1 MQDVLERFAF
11 DNICRVVFDMDPASL
26 TIEGSDLMSSFAEAL
41 DLLVNRFPVGFVWRA
56 MKWLDIGSERRL
68 RESIAKVKS
77 HVTRII
83 HEKMENPSNNKSDLI
98 SHIASSDQHTME
110 NLVDAV
116 TNFMVAGRETTSTAM
131 TWFFWLV
138 STRPDV
144 EENIL
149 QKIRSL
155 RNSTETSNE
164 MIGYDELREMNY
176 LHASITEAMRLY
188 PPVAIDTKS
197 CKEDDTLPDGTVV
210 KKGWLVSYHTYA
222 MGRMED
228 IWGRDCSEYKPER
241 WLENG
246 VFKPESPFKYPVFHA
261 GPRMCLGKE
270 MAYVQMKSIAACLFE
285 RYKLEVVMEGG
296 PNYGA
301 RGTLKMTGGL
311 PVKIARR
318 EHNM

>member
-1 MQDVLERFAF
+1 
-11 DNICRVVFDMDPASL
+11 
-26 TIEGSDLMSSFAEAL
+26 
-41 DLLVNRFPVGFVWRA
+41 
-56 MKWLDIGSERRL
+56 
-68 RESIAKVKS
+68 
-77 HVTRII
+77 
-83 HEKMENPSNNKSDLI
+83 MENPSNNKSDLI

-149 QKIRSL
+149 QEIRSL

-164 MIGYDELREMNY
+164 MFGYDELREMNY

-188 PPVAIDTKS
+188 PPVAIDTLS

-261 GPRMCLGKE
+261 GPRKCLGKE
-270 MAYVQMKSIAACLFE
+270 MAYVQMKPIAAFLFE
-285 RYKLEVVMEGG
+285 RYKLEVVMEDLTMEQGG
-296 PNYGA
+296 
-301 RGTLKMTGGL
+301 
-311 PVKIARR
+311 
-318 EHNM
+318 H